1 MKKTLAILVLT
12 ATSQAFASATLNEA
26 FNKALKSS
34 EADHNNQ
41 QVVLSVSP
49 DQIQK
54 ATFKRSNKVHVLE
67 VESNMMTDITHSTL
81 EAPSKEASKVEGDD
95 FAQLK
100 NEMNGF

>member
-12 ATSQAFASATLNEA
+12 AASQAYASATLNEA
-26 FNKALKSS
+26 FSNALKGS
-34 EADHNNQ
+34 EADHKSQ

-54 ATFKRSNKVHVLE
+54 ATFKRSNKAHVVE
-67 VESNMMTDITHSTL
+67 VESNMMTDITHSTF
-81 EAPSKEASKVEGDD
+81 EAPSKESPKVEGDD
-95 FAQLK
+95 FARLQ